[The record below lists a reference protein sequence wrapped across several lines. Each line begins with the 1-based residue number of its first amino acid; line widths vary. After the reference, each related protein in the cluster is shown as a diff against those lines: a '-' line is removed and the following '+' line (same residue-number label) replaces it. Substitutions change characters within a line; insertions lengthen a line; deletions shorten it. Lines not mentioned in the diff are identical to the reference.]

1 MTPARRS
8 LVVDYGAFREPPSL
22 LFRDYFSNQPGV
34 RPFFAP
40 GDGWGLAAVEAAA
53 ARALAFPRRPD
64 TLARALVRQQ
74 ELRGAPGAAAK
85 AERLARP
92 DALAVVTGQQ
102 PGLFGGPLYVLYKA
116 LAALKVAAQLEE
128 RRGTPVVP
136 VFWVAAD
143 DHDFAEV
150 RQTTVLD
157 ESGRLRTLRYSP
169 AREPAGQPLS
179 GVLLDESITALIEEL
194 RRALPENL
202 HRDALLERLAA
213 CYRPGASF
221 SGAFAA
227 FLSSLL
233 PSLVVL
239 DPSDPAVKA
248 LMAPVLSREIQE
260 RSPSSQMARRAGEG
274 LLAAGYHQQV
284 PLRPGFLNLF
294 VVLEGERRA
303 LAVDDGS
310 LEVRGLGRRIPLAE
324 AVHML
329 AEDPAPWSPGA
340 LLRPLAQDLILPTAA
355 YVGGPAEIAYH
366 AQIGPSYAHFGI
378 PRPTLLPR
386 PGVTLVEPG
395 PARALEA
402 EGLLPPDLQDDPEA
416 ILARWV
422 QAAHPQVDAAFART
436 REALAREM
444 DAVEQT
450 LGGLDPT
457 LAGAADAARGRAQHQ
472 IQGLYEKATRVLKK
486 RDQERAERLRRTRD
500 ALFPGGSLQER
511 GLGLL
516 GPVARHGE
524 GLIEDVLESMDPW
537 AQGHQFVWL

>member
-1 MTPARRS
+1 
-8 LVVDYGAFREPPSL
+8 
-22 LFRDYFSNQPGV
+22 
-34 RPFFAP
+34 
-40 GDGWGLAAVEAAA
+40 
-53 ARALAFPRRPD
+53 
-64 TLARALVRQQ
+64 
-74 ELRGAPGAAAK
+74 
-85 AERLARP
+85 
-92 DALAVVTGQQ
+92 
-102 PGLFGGPLYVLYKA
+102 
-116 LAALKVAAQLEE
+116 
-128 RRGTPVVP
+128 
-136 VFWVAAD
+136 
-143 DHDFAEV
+143 
-150 RQTTVLD
+150 
-157 ESGRLRTLRYSP
+157 
-169 AREPAGQPLS
+169 
-179 GVLLDESITALIEEL
+179 
-194 RRALPENL
+194 
-202 HRDALLERLAA
+202 
-213 CYRPGASF
+213 
-221 SGAFAA
+221 
-227 FLSSLL
+227 
-233 PSLVVL
+233 
-239 DPSDPAVKA
+239 
-248 LMAPVLSREIQE
+248 
-260 RSPSSQMARRAGEG
+260 MARRAGEG

-310 LEVRGLGRRIPLAE
+310 LEVRGLGRRIALAE
-324 AVHML
+324 AVRML
-329 AEDPAPWSPGA
+329 AEDAAPWSPGA

-402 EGLLPPDLQDDPEA
+402 EGLLPPDLQDDPDA

-457 LAGAADAARGRAQHQ
+457 LRGAADAARGRALHQ

-516 GPVARHGE
+516 GLVARHGE

-537 AQGHQFVWL
+537 AQGHQFVWI